1 MHGGPLGIG
10 YHQISFKLDQLPP
23 DLLLKLECSSNDL
36 YKSQNWLICRIKGAR
51 EPAPRQRFQ
60 IPASSLKLQSCSKP
74 KPVPSKIWVSWKRS
88 EWLIH
93 PPQQEKLWVEK
104 YLHSLL
110 PNKLVTFVRKVFW
123 VKISP
128 MIPAIAVDVEFI

>member
-1 MHGGPLGIG
+1 LASLQNKGSKRASPTAAVSNPHIQVSSYKAVQSQSEFPL
-10 YHQISFKLDQLPP
+10 
-23 DLLLKLECSSNDL
+23 
-36 YKSQNWLICRIKGAR
+36 
-51 EPAPRQRFQ
+51 
-60 IPASSLKLQSCSKP
+60 
-74 KPVPSKIWVSWKRS
+74 KIWGSWKPS

-93 PPQQEKLWVEK
+93 PVQQEKLWVEK

-110 PNKLVTFVRKVFW
+110 PSKLVTFVRKNFW